1 MAKPKKGSVINPLML
16 IAAKNKPD
24 QESVDKIHMVVLT
37 ALDAAK
43 RGKCPNGLANT
54 LSEHLLVGVLMW
66 SKMGNRPLYDR
77 AVTAWTAMGKAC
89 QRPTDLLD
97 LTTSE
102 YQSIRRAMQHYL
114 RAIPHLEIGQ
124 LAGAFLEAQKKLGYT
139 TMEAV

>member
-54 LSEHLLVGVLMW
+54 LTEHLMVGVLMW

-77 AVTAWTAMGKAC
+77 AVTAWMAMGKAC

-97 LTTSE
+97 LTTTE
-102 YQSIRRAMQHYL
+102 YQALRKGVSTYL
-114 RAIPHLEIGQ
+114 RTLPHIEAAMLVGAYK
-124 LAGAFLEAQKKLGYT
+124 LADERMVA
-139 TMEAV
+139 

>member
-1 MAKPKKGSVINPLML
+1 MAKPKKSSVINPLML

-54 LSEHLLVGVLMW
+54 LTEHLLVGVIMW

-77 AVTAWTAMGKAC
+77 AVTAWTAMGNAC
-89 QRPTDLLD
+89 QRPTELLD
-97 LTTSE
+97 LTTTE
-102 YQSIRRAMQHYL
+102 YKAIRHALQYYL
-114 RAIPHLEIGQ
+114 RAIPQLEIGK
-124 LAGAFLEAQKKLGYT
+124 LASLFLEAQRK
-139 TMEAV
+139 MAA

>member
-1 MAKPKKGSVINPLML
+1 MAKPTKGSVINPLML

-54 LSEHLLVGVLMW
+54 LSEHLLVGVIMW

-77 AVTAWTAMGKAC
+77 AVKAWLAMGKAC

-97 LTTSE
+97 LTTTE
-102 YQSIRRAMQHYL
+102 YQAIRHALQYYL
-114 RAIPHLEIGQ
+114 CAIPQLEIGK
-124 LAGAFLEAQKKLGYT
+124 LASLFLEAQRKL
-139 TMEAV
+139 AA